1 MEKAEQEIE
10 KVGPVV
16 MRRPK
21 RLLPFP
27 PNADRCT
34 FALSN
39 HPHGPSGEN
48 SSRARD
54 AIIKSQPHFGF
65 SVVFQRITLSFLTLG
80 GNQRLFSY
88 LLCFLFCSFFWVP
101 HKCWVTRVNKPLN
114 QTDQVKDYCL
124 LWNLR
129 NLFAYLIVCW
139 IINNLRVSFTL
150 KAAVKNIYLFIFSQF

>member
-54 AIIKSQPHFGF
+54 AIIKSQPHFRF
-65 SVVFQRITLSFLTLG
+65 SVVFQRIPLSFLTLG
-80 GNQRLFSY
+80 GNQT
-88 LLCFLFCSFFWVP
+88 LLI
-101 HKCWVTRVNKPLN
+101 
-114 QTDQVKDYCL
+114 
-124 LWNLR
+124 
-129 NLFAYLIVCW
+129 LIV
-139 IINNLRVSFTL
+139 LPV
-150 KAAVKNIYLFIFSQF
+150 LFFLLGSPQVLSYSCK